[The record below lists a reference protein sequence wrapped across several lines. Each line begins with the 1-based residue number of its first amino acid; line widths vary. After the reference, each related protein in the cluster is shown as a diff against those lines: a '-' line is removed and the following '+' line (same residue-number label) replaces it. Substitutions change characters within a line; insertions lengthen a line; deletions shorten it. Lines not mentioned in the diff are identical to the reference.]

1 MSHFSMDDP
10 DLRSPSPEP
19 IYDNTAKRINTREV
33 RKRDNFLRERISLI
47 EDCMKMR
54 KTYYFP
60 YSSFVPPDDYKP
72 LKKFKKIYLTD
83 NAIKDTKA
91 NYIGKIIG
99 QGGKTQKL
107 IENRSGCKIG
117 VRGRGA
123 NKQAK
128 DIFENYE
135 PLHIIIVADNDE
147 QLDKGVEEV
156 EKILNGEEDEE
167 LKELMDSYNMVI
179 QGIFEENYC

>member
-1 MSHFSMDDP
+1 MNNFVPEDP

-19 IYDNTAKRINTREV
+19 IYDNQGKRINTREV

-54 KTYYFP
+54 KAYVFLN
-60 YSSFVPPDDYKP
+60 SRFVPPSDYKP

-83 NAIKDTKA
+83 NAVNDKKA

-99 QGGKTQKL
+99 PGGRTQKL
-107 IENRSGCKIG
+107 IEQRSGCRIA

-135 PLHIIIVADNDE
+135 PLHIIIVADKDE
-147 QLDKGVEEV
+147 ELEKGVEEI
-156 EKILNGEEDEE
+156 EKILNGEED
-167 LKELMDSYNMVI
+167 
-179 QGIFEENYC
+179 

>member
-1 MSHFSMDDP
+1 MHEDEKNV
-10 DLRSPSPEP
+10 L
-19 IYDNTAKRINTREV
+19 
-33 RKRDNFLRERISLI
+33 FLWFR
-47 EDCMKMR
+47 
-54 KTYYFP
+54 
-60 YSSFVPPDDYKP
+60 FVPPSDYKP
-72 LKKFKKIYLTD
+72 LKKFKKIYLSD

-99 QGGKTQKL
+99 PGGKTQKL

-128 DIFENYE
+128 DIFENYQ
-135 PLHIIIVADNDE
+135 PLHISGGADNDE

-167 LKELMDSYNMVI
+167 LK
-179 QGIFEENYC
+179 